1 MVFHSTRSLSE
12 RYDLGGS
19 DDIVNT
25 VGYISL
31 EGTGTQVQSFIKS
44 RVTARLLARIIYGL
58 SLRAQFLDA
67 LSASAARHT

>member
-1 MVFHSTRSLSE
+1 MVFDSTRSVAE

-25 VGYISL
+25 IGYNSL

-44 RVTARLLARIIYGL
+44 TVTARLPVRII
-58 SLRAQFLDA
+58 
-67 LSASAARHT
+67 